1 MPIPSGGGRTPNG
14 TEFKLVVEEL
24 GFECVMP
31 GFEGELLF
39 LFGIPP
45 TDTPGP
51 KLCPPQ
57 GPRIGGSL
65 WVGFRIGVMTCCC

>member
-1 MPIPSGGGRTPNG
+1 MPIPSGGDRTPNG

-24 GFECVMP
+24 GLDCVMP
-31 GFEGELLF
+31 ELGAELLI
-39 LFGIPP
+39 GTPP

-57 GPRIGGSL
+57 GPRIGGL
-65 WVGFRIGVMTCCC
+65 WFAWRFGVMACC